1 MTNDFS
7 TEKDEA
13 LIPDGWDE
21 DTDIFSLGEDDE
33 KTLDAGFNADN
44 TDDSEESLTE
54 QTPADDDTTSDADK
68 KMLTF
73 DAKIDHE
80 TVHVDLDPDDLPTI
94 YQKSQALDRAQSK
107 LKEREEADKDW
118 EEIAKLF
125 DYESPEAMRKAV
137 RENYR
142 KNEIQKL
149 IDSGVNETV
158 AEVTIDS
165 RIAKKSGTPS
175 PKAEAAEEQKAE
187 TNDYSDEIK
196 ELWRRF
202 PETAKMPELPAEVT
216 RLKFTK
222 NISIADAYAEFD
234 ETRKAAELSKAK
246 KENKILKQNAAS
258 AARAPVTGTKGGGAV
273 HGDTR
278 NEFDRNLLK
287 GFDEDY
293 Y

>member
-44 TDDSEESLTE
+44 ADDSEESLTE

-175 PKAEAAEEQKAE
+175 PKADAVEEQKAE

-234 ETRKAAELSKAK
+234 ETRKAVELSKTK

-258 AARAPVTGTKGGGAV
+258 AAKAPVTGTKGGGAV

>member
-175 PKAEAAEEQKAE
+175 PKADAVEEPRAE

-234 ETRKAAELSKAK
+234 ETRKAAELSKTK